1 MYQLEITRQAQR
13 QLGRLPASIAARVQ
27 TAIQGLA
34 SNPRPRGSLKMSDMK
49 NGWRIRIGN
58 YRVIYDIHD
67 DVLRVIIIRVG
78 HRRDVY
84 R

>member
-1 MYQLEITRQAQR
+1 MHRLEITRAAGK
-13 QLGRLPASIAARVQ
+13 QLDRLPGAAASRVQ
-27 TAIQGLA
+27 AAIQGLA
-34 SNPRPRGSLKMSDMK
+34 KNPRPSGSVKMSDMPK
-49 NGWRIRIGN
+49 AWRIRVGE

-67 DVLRVIIIRVG
+67 EVLRVIIIRIG

>member
-13 QLGRLPASIAARVQ
+13 QLGRLPASVAARVQ
-27 TAIQGLA
+27 AAIQGLA

-58 YRVIYDIHD
+58 YRVIYDSHD